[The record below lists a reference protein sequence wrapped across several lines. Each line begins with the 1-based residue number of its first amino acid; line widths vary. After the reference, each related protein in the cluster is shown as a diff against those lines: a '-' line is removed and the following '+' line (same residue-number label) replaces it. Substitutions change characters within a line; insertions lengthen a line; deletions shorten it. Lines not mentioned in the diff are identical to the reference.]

1 VGWFPP
7 EDRRSNDRIATE
19 IRKLTDAVNDLNSS
33 ICELTH
39 ALKHKAPR
47 VLGVHVREVQGKERT
62 MALLPPIALLNV
74 ERVKIATA
82 PLKADGTPDST
93 VIVSWASSD
102 PAQVGIEP
110 LPEHDGLDAEGNP
123 ITIPDTHAAWATTP
137 LDSGAAEI
145 TISAA
150 GYETD
155 VLPIS
160 YVPGVPRRLNVS
172 VGTPV
177 PD

>member
-7 EDRRSNDRIATE
+7 DDRRSNDRIASE
-19 IRKLTDAVNDLNSS
+19 IRKLTDAVSDLKFS
-33 ICELTH
+33 IRELTL
-39 ALKHKAPR
+39 ALKHTAPR

-82 PLKADGTPDST
+82 PLKADGTPDT
-93 VIVSWASSD
+93 TAVITWASSATD
-102 PAQVGIEP
+102 QVGIEP
-110 LPEHDGLDAEGNP
+110 MPEHEENDAEGVP
-123 ITIPDTHAAWATTP
+123 FLVPATHMAWATTP

-145 TISAA
+145 SISSP